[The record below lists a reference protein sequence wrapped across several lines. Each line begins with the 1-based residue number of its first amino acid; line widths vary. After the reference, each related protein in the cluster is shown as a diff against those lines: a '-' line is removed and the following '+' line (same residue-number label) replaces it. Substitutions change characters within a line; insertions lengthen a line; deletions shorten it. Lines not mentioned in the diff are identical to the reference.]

1 MDRPPPPDL
10 RSMPDLRNMIAD
22 GAWFAHRYDE
32 AADAIQFRHLDRAD
46 HRRVTFLTD
55 GEIGDAPLRVVARAD
70 ALSEARSLAPLTPRF
85 IFHSAYC
92 CSTLLARAFDL
103 PGAAMGLKEPQILND
118 AIGLR
123 LRDGDPRQVAAALDA
138 ALWLLARP
146 LGAGEVNVVKPSNV
160 VNPLIPAILAL
171 RPDARA
177 VLLHAPLDAFLG
189 SVARKEIEGRAW
201 VRELMWKLI
210 RLGLVE
216 RFGFSEEELYRHSD
230 LQVAAL
236 GWLAQH
242 ALFADLAASH
252 PDRVRTLDSDVLTAR
267 PHDCIAALGSL
278 FGIDLEPAAVVA
290 GPAFRLNS
298 KTQDAF
304 GTAERAADQARGLA
318 LHAREIAIVLEWAH
332 AVAAHAAVPRT
343 LPAPLLG

>member
-1 MDRPPPPDL
+1 MDRQPPPAAHDT
-10 RSMPDLRNMIAD
+10 IAD
-22 GAWFAHRYDE
+22 ARWFAHRYDA
-32 AADAIQFRHLDRAD
+32 AADAIQFRRLDRGD

-55 GEIGDAPLRVVARAD
+55 GEIGDVPLRVVGRA
-70 ALSEARSLAPLTPRF
+70 EAVAAAQALAPPPPRF

-92 CSTLLARAFDL
+92 CSTMLARAFDL
-103 PGAAMGLKEPQILND
+103 PGAAMGYKEPQILND
-118 AIGLR
+118 AVGLR
-123 LRDGDPRQVAAALDA
+123 LREGDPRQVAAALDA

-146 LGAGEVNVVKPSNV
+146 PAGREVAVVKPSNV

-171 RPDARA
+171 RPESRA
-177 VLLHAPLDAFLG
+177 VLLHAPLEAFLG

-210 RLGLVE
+210 RLGLAQ

-242 ALFADLAASH
+242 ALFADLTRAH
-252 PDRVRTLDSDVLTAR
+252 PGRVRTLDSDVLTAR
-267 PHDCIAALGSL
+267 PAECMAALGAL
-278 FGIDLEPAAVVA
+278 FVIDLDPAAVVA
-290 GPAFRLNS
+290 GPAFQQHS
-298 KTQDAF
+298 KSRDSF
-304 GTAERAADQARGLA
+304 GSADRAAERASGLA
-318 LHAREIAIVLEWAH
+318 LHAREIGIVVDWAH
-332 AVAAHAAVPRT
+332 AVADHAAVPMV

>member
-1 MDRPPPPDL
+1 MDLQPPEHT
-10 RSMPDLRNMIAD
+10 NIIAD
-22 GAWFAHRYDE
+22 GFWFAHRYDE

-46 HRRVTFLTD
+46 HRRMTFLTD
-55 GEIGDAPLRVVARAD
+55 GEIGDAPLRVVARGD
-70 ALSEARSLAPLTPRF
+70 ALEAARSLAPPKPRF

-146 LGAGEVNVVKPSNV
+146 LGAGEVAVIKPSNV

-177 VLLHAPLDAFLG
+177 VLLHAPLEAFLG

-210 RLGLVE
+210 RLSLAQ

-236 GWLAQH
+236 GWLAQQ
-242 ALFADLAASH
+242 ALFADLAAAF
-252 PDRVRTLDSDVLTAR
+252 PDRLRTLDSDVLTAN
-267 PHDCIAALGSL
+267 PLDCIAALGSL
-278 FGIDLEPAAVVA
+278 FAIDLDPAAVVA
-290 GPAFRLNS
+290 GPAFQLNS
-298 KTQDAF
+298 KTQAAF
-304 GTAERAADQARGLA
+304 GTAERATEHARGLV
-318 LHAREIAIVLEWAH
+318 LHAREIATVHVWAQ
-332 AVAAHAAVPRT
+332 AVADHAAVPLT

>member
-1 MDRPPPPDL
+1 MASGAPDDA
-10 RSMPDLRNMIAD
+10 SSVIAD
-22 GAWFAHRYDE
+22 GRWFAHRYDE
-32 AADAIQFRHLDRAD
+32 AADAIQLRRLDRAD

-55 GEIGDAPLRVVARAD
+55 AEIGAGPLHVLTRDAALAAARAM
-70 ALSEARSLAPLTPRF
+70 APPPPRF

-92 CSTLLARAFDL
+92 CSTMLARAFDL
-103 PGAAMGLKEPQILND
+103 PGAAMGFSEPQILND

-146 LGAGEVNVVKPSNV
+146 LGPGEVNVIKPSNV

-171 RPDARA
+171 RPDTRA
-177 VLLHAPLDAFLG
+177 VLLHAPLEAFLG

-210 RLGLVE
+210 RLGLAQ

-252 PDRVRTLDSDVLTAR
+252 PDHFRTLDSDVLTASPR
-267 PHDCIAALGSL
+267 DCLAALGTW
-278 FGIDLEPAAVVA
+278 FAIDLDPAAVVA
-290 GPAFRLNS
+290 GPAFQRHS
-298 KTQDAF
+298 KTQGAF
-304 GTAERAADQARGLA
+304 STAERAAEQASGLA
-318 LHAREIAIVLEWAH
+318 LHAREIGLVLEWAH
-332 AVAAHAAVPRT
+332 AVADHAAVPLK